1 MNSIF
6 WFRDDL
12 RLQNNQGLYKATKQT
27 ERLILIYILDE
38 TAPTSELLGSASKW
52 WLHQSLQK
60 LQQDLEQKGQRL
72 ILKKGNP
79 AEIINQLVHD
89 QKIESVF
96 WNRSYTPHSI
106 ARDTSIKTNLKSK
119 NIKVHTFPGNVLIEP
134 FNIKNKSE
142 KPYLVFTPFYK
153 SYLMY
158 PFLGEEP
165 FDVPSHLPQ
174 FFTTISSLPLDTFN
188 LLPQGLNWADGF
200 SNYWTPGEKGAS
212 TRLHN
217 FLTEDLKQY
226 HLDQDLS
233 QKTSLLAPHLR
244 WGEISVKNLYHELT
258 QLSIKTPSLSS
269 VISAFQRELIWRDFA
284 YHLLYHFPHT
294 ITQNQK
300 TQFNAFPWIQ
310 RDDYFKAWTKGK
322 TGYPIVDAGMRQLW
336 QTGFMHNRVRMIV
349 GSFLVK
355 HLLIDW
361 RLGERWFWDTLLDAD
376 LASNVMNWQW
386 VAGSGADASP
396 YFRIFNP
403 LLQAQKFDPKVNYI
417 KEWVPELRN
426 LHDKAILEMDRL
438 SERTKGAYPNPIVK
452 HEDARNKALQAYK
465 IMTEKI

>member
-1 MNSIF
+1 MNALF

-12 RLQNNQGLYKATKQT
+12 RLQDNPGLFKAINQAD
-27 ERLILIYILDE
+27 RLILIYILDE
-38 TAPTSELLGSASKW
+38 TTPSSEQLGGASKW

-79 AEIINQLVHD
+79 TEILNKLVHD

-106 ARDTSIKTNLKSK
+106 ARDTSIKTDLKSK
-119 NIKVHTFPGNVLIEP
+119 NINVHTFPGNVLIEP
-134 FNIKNKSE
+134 FNVKNKSE

-153 SYLMY
+153 SYLMH

-165 FDVPSHLPQ
+165 FNIPPHLPQ
-174 FFTTISSLPLDTFN
+174 CFDTLSSLSLDALG
-188 LLPQGLNWADGF
+188 LLPQGLNWADRF
-200 SNYWTPGEKGAS
+200 PDYWIAGEKGAW

-217 FLTEDLKQY
+217 FLSEDLQKY
-226 HLDQDLS
+226 RLNQDLS
-233 QKTSLLAPHLR
+233 QKTSLLSPYLR
-244 WGEISVKNLYHELT
+244 WGEISVRRLYHELT
-258 QLSIKTPSLSS
+258 HLSIKTPSLSS

-284 YHLLYHFPHT
+284 SHLLYHFPNTVTENH
-294 ITQNQK
+294 K
-300 TQFNAFPWIQ
+300 PQFNAFPWIQ
-310 RDDYFKAWTKGK
+310 HDDYFKAWTKGK

-361 RLGERWFWDTLLDAD
+361 RFGERWFWDTLLDAD
-376 LASNVMNWQW
+376 LASNIMNWQW

-403 LLQAQKFDPKVNYI
+403 LLQAQKFDPKVQYI
-417 KEWVPELRN
+417 KEWVPELRDVN
-426 LHDKAILEMDRL
+426 DKAILEMDHL
-438 SERTKGAYPNPIVK
+438 FEYTKGVYPRPIVK
-452 HEDARNKALQAYK
+452 HEDARNRALLAYK
-465 IMTEKI
+465 SCRISI